1 MVILLICWVSEV
13 SVVEKALRMRVA
25 TRACAQESLH
35 ACLKYFEV
43 FVTIV
48 VGGVDIER
56 IKII

>member
-1 MVILLICWVSEV
+1 MVILLVCWVSEV
-13 SVVEKALRMRVA
+13 SVVEKALRMRVV
-25 TRACAQESLH
+25 TRACAQESSH

-56 IKII
+56 IKIS